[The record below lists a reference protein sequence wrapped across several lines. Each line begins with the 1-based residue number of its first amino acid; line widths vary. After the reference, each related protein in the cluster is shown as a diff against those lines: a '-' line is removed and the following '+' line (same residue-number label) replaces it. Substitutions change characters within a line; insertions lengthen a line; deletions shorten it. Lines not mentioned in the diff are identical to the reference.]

1 MAIRVLTSKVL
12 LPKGKPICASIVA
25 FVRYAKQSFH
35 RFGWVNASYVY
46 GLQIVNAH
54 MKRALGAVTPWD
66 AFEKSMR
73 AAEQHRANGGNH
85 SPPSSGVQ
93 TPSSEASFDHATQVA
108 SAKKVLARD
117 LTPHGTARPSA
128 DGSKAATCPQ
138 GGECGKDEQCCK
150 SSSIVEALKHA
161 VLPHSHE
168 DNVAHQA
175 QHGTSERKEHHAP
188 EVQPAH

>member
-1 MAIRVLTSKVL
+1 MTFVQHAD
-12 LPKGKPICASIVA
+12 KP
-25 FVRYAKQSFH
+25 FH

-73 AAEQHRANGGNH
+73 AAEQHHANGASP

-93 TPSSEASFDHATQVA
+93 TPSSDASIDHATQVA
-108 SAKKVLARD
+108 SAKKALARD
-117 LTPHGTARPSA
+117 LTPPGTAKPSA
-128 DGSKAATCPQ
+128 DDSKAATCPK
-138 GGECGKDEQCCK
+138 GGECSKGADCCK
-150 SSSIVEALKHA
+150 SNSTIEAVKHA

-175 QHGTSERKEHHAP
+175 QHGSSERKDHHAP
-188 EVQPAH
+188 EVQPSH